1 MGGGRWKMGL
11 LAAGW
16 LVAVSAQGSI
26 GWESMRQSL
35 RVERGAAEVRT
46 SFRFVNG
53 GSPLKV
59 THISTSC
66 GCTEARIEDREL
78 APGEAGELRVVFRV
92 ESRRGLQRKY
102 IRVETDDPGRPVD
115 ELVLVVDI
123 PETVWVAPRFVWWP
137 GRGGS
142 EARAVWVDALGG
154 ARIKGVRA
162 RATHPEWAAE
172 VFSERVGGRY
182 RVEVWPPAG
191 GGAGSTVLAVTVEF
205 EDGSVT
211 SLPVF
216 ARVFGGEGKGGE
228 P

>member
-1 MGGGRWKMGL
+1 M
-11 LAAGW
+11 
-16 LVAVSAQGSI
+16 
-26 GWESMRQSL
+26 
-35 RVERGAAEVRT
+35 
-46 SFRFVNG
+46 
-53 GSPLKV
+53 
-59 THISTSC
+59 
-66 GCTEARIEDREL
+66 
-78 APGEAGELRVVFRV
+78 
-92 ESRRGLQRKY
+92 
-102 IRVETDDPGRPVD
+102 D

-162 RATHPEWAAE
+162 RATHPEWVAE

-182 RVEVWPPAG
+182 RVEVRPPAG